1 MNRRKRTAEIAEL
14 HTVDVDMEN
23 AEQVST
29 VNPVFNPL
37 AGSSSTLK
45 ANFFQVSE
53 KELGKFEKITEDAQK
68 MCIKSIVRLFI
79 MRG

>member
-37 AGSSSTLK
+37 VGSSSTL
-45 ANFFQVSE
+45 FQVSE
-53 KELGKFEKITEDAQK
+53 KELGKFEKITEDAQN